1 MPRMTTILALSP
13 SASSASTASGASM
26 QQPVATGGEAFAA
39 TLKQAQSTKANAAE
53 EGAGSPAPKA
63 MAEQTNGN
71 GLGEGQAAPA
81 QGQTQD
87 GKLKSKDASKGD
99 AKRAEAT
106 PVQAAQVQAPAAIAL
121 AGMAQSDAVAT
132 QTMDGKGR
140 GSVANSVERSAAGGV
155 LPSAQVADA
164 AGVCGKVLPLAAD
177 QGSAAGPG
185 PAAAPT
191 LMGKL
196 PPGGGALI
204 DPSRLPVRQQ
214 GSAGEQLGVRSQG
227 PQGSSAAAAGAGGKS
242 VDAALALR
250 TPGDGSTPRS
260 SDATFRHAGDAGVP
274 PTSTPSGMQV
284 ALMPGA
290 PALPPSAAPAS
301 GVTAALHI
309 PVGAAPWGQELG
321 QQMLVAVNA
330 RQQLAT
336 LHLNPPQL
344 GPLEVHL
351 QLTDGQV
358 NAQFISPHLAVR
370 QAIESAMPQ
379 LHDLFTGAGLTL
391 SQSSVNSGA
400 SGGNSGQFA
409 SPRQHLASSIGAI
422 GAIGA
427 AAEPGIAAPIG
438 IGAGWRRGLVNT
450 YV

>member
-1 MPRMTTILALSP
+1 M
-13 SASSASTASGASM
+13 
-26 QQPVATGGEAFAA
+26 
-39 TLKQAQSTKANAAE
+39 
-53 EGAGSPAPKA
+53 
-63 MAEQTNGN
+63 
-71 GLGEGQAAPA
+71 
-81 QGQTQD
+81 
-87 GKLKSKDASKGD
+87 
-99 AKRAEAT
+99 
-106 PVQAAQVQAPAAIAL
+106 
-121 AGMAQSDAVAT
+121 
-132 QTMDGKGR
+132 
-140 GSVANSVERSAAGGV
+140 
-155 LPSAQVADA
+155 
-164 AGVCGKVLPLAAD
+164 GKV
-177 QGSAAGPG
+177 
-185 PAAAPT
+185 
-191 LMGKL
+191 
-196 PPGGGALI
+196 PPGGGAQI
-204 DPSRLPVRQQ
+204 DPSRLPVRQP
-214 GSAGEQLGVRSQG
+214 GGTGEQPGVRSQG
-227 PQGSSAAAAGAGGKS
+227 PQGTSAAAAGAGEKS

-250 TPGDGSTPRS
+250 TPGDGSTPQS
-260 SDATFRHAGDAGVP
+260 SDATSRHAGDAGVA

-290 PALPPSAAPAS
+290 PALPPSAAPPA

-351 QLTDGQV
+351 QLNDGQV

-409 SPRQHLASSIGAI
+409 APRQRLATATGAL
-422 GAIGA
+422 GA

>member
-1 MPRMTTILALSP
+1 MPRMTTILAFSP
-13 SASSASTASGASM
+13 SASSASTPSGASV
-26 QQPVATGGEAFAA
+26 QEPAATGGVAFAA
-39 TLKQAQSTKANAAE
+39 TLKQAQSTKSN
-53 EGAGSPAPKA
+53 GAGEGPDSPTPTSV
-63 MAEQTNGN
+63 AEQTKGN
-71 GLGEGQAAPA
+71 GPGEGKAASA
-81 QGQTQD
+81 QGQPQD
-87 GKLKSKDASKGD
+87 GKLKSKEVSKGD
-99 AKRAEAT
+99 AKPAQAASL
-106 PVQAAQVQAPAAIAL
+106 QAAQVQAPAAIAL
-121 AGMAQSDAVAT
+121 AGVVSSGAVAA
-132 QTMDGKGR
+132 QTVDGKGG
-140 GSVANSVERSAAGGV
+140 GSVANSVDRSAPSGV

-164 AGVCGKVLPLAAD
+164 AAVSGKVLPLAGD
-177 QGSAAGPG
+177 QGAAAGPG
-185 PAAAPT
+185 LAAAPLPT
-191 LMGKL
+191 GKMPL
-196 PPGGGALI
+196 GGGAPI
-204 DPSRLPVRQQ
+204 DPSRLPVSQQ
-214 GSAGEQLGVRSQG
+214 GSAAERPGVWSPG
-227 PQGSSAAAAGAGGKS
+227 PQSSSAAAVGAQGKPI
-242 VDAALALR
+242 DAALALR
-250 TPGDGSTPRS
+250 TLGDSSTPQS
-260 SDATFRHAGDAGVP
+260 SDATSRHAGDAGVA

-290 PALPPSAAPAS
+290 PVLPPSAAPGS

-351 QLTDGQV
+351 QLDGGQV

-409 SPRQHLASSIGAI
+409 APRQRLAASIGAL
-422 GAIGA
+422 GA

>member
-1 MPRMTTILALSP
+1 MTTILALSP
-13 SASSASTASGASM
+13 SASSASTPSGASV
-26 QQPVATGGEAFAA
+26 QEPAVTGGAAFAA
-39 TLKQAQSTKANAAE
+39 TLKQAQSAKASGTD
-53 EGAGSPAPKA
+53 EGSGSPTPTA
-63 MAEQTNGN
+63 MAEQTKGN
-71 GLGEGQAAPA
+71 GPGEGQAASA
-81 QGQTQD
+81 QGQTPD
-87 GKLKSKDASKGD
+87 GKLKSRDASKGD
-99 AKRAEAT
+99 AKPTEPIT
-106 PVQAAQVQAPAAIAL
+106 PQAAQGQMPPAIAL
-121 AGMAQSDAVAT
+121 AAMVPSSAVAAPT
-132 QTMDGKGR
+132 VDGKGR
-140 GSVANSVERSAAGGV
+140 GSIANTADRSASGGV

-164 AGVCGKVLPLAAD
+164 AGASGKVLPLAAD
-177 QGSAAGPG
+177 RVAAAGPG

-191 LMGKL
+191 SIDTL
-196 PPGGGALI
+196 PLSGGAQI
-204 DPSRLPVRQQ
+204 APSRLPVSQH
-214 GSAGEQLGVRSQG
+214 GSVPERPGVRSQG
-227 PQGSSAAAAGAGGKS
+227 TQGAFAGAAGVGGKPA
-242 VDAALALR
+242 DAALALH
-250 TPGDGSTPRS
+250 PLGDGSTPQAG
-260 SDATFRHAGDAGVP
+260 DATSRHAGDAGVA

-301 GVTAALHI
+301 GATAALHL

-351 QLTDGQV
+351 QLNDGQV

-409 SPRQHLASSIGAI
+409 APRQRAAASISALS
-422 GAIGA
+422 A
-427 AAEPGIAAPIG
+427 AAEPATAAPIG
-438 IGAGWRRGLVNT
+438 MGAGWKRGLVNT